1 MVQTDHEIEDFG
13 FKIYRLRQAQE
24 NSEFLLFDTDKLKY
38 NQFSVRR
45 GKDMLRLEIEKLLN
59 MELGLYMIKQEY
71 IDDDEKNISKAT
83 AITFNRWITKEIKI
97 IDNINY
103 IPEETEL
110 FKEDEDTY
118 FNTYRKE
125 QILNEDIKDV
135 KDKFKTI
142 KKVILNLVGHDEDAY
157 TYLTKWIAWQIQNPT
172 KRLATSI
179 ILQGEQGTGKTLFC
193 TYVLRYI
200 FNKNFCEVGQS
211 DINKEHNDY
220 IMGKQIIVA
229 NEVIHSDTKYIVS
242 EKLKN
247 YVSDDYVSII
257 RKYRDSLNVRNYAQW
272 IFVSNNQV
280 PIKIEKGDRRYS
292 VFRSKKLKDGFQLF
306 QTLKENQHN
315 EVLGFIK
322 YLKELEVRFDE
333 VNTPFHNMAR
343 NDLIE
348 ANLNSIESFFGAVE
362 EQEGIDNLNKQYTGK
377 TGYGWKNDLKYI
389 VNSNTTYITLDCLYK
404 LYLRFCDDAG
414 IKKTF
419 GRNGFT
425 SMLKHLNYRVTVTK
439 DEEKKS
445 CRVMELKRY

>member
-103 IPEETEL
+103 IPEEIEL

-125 QILNEDIKDV
+125 QILNEDTKDV
-135 KDKFKTI
+135 KDKFQTI
-142 KKVILNLVGHDEDAY
+142 KKVLLNLVGHDEDAY

-306 QTLKENQHN
+306 KTLKENQHN

-348 ANLNSIESFFGAVE
+348 ANLNSIESFFAAAE
-362 EQEGIDNLNKQYTGK
+362 EQEGIDKLNKQYTGK

-439 DEEKKS
+439 DEDKKS
-445 CRVMELKRY
+445 CRVMELRRY